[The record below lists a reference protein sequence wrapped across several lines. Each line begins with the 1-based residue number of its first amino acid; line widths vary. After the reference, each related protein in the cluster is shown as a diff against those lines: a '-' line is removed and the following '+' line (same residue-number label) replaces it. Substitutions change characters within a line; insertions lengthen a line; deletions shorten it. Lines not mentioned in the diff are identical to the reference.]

1 MKSSLRT
8 APRWNFSWLL
18 GALVTSA
25 LLASCSKK
33 EAMPPPPPI
42 VVIMEM
48 KPSEVAI
55 SNLLIGQLDSSET
68 VEIRARVEAF
78 VEQIPFT
85 EGTEVK
91 EGDLLFVL
99 DRKPLQE
106 KLAGAQGM
114 LAEAEAAFKKSE
126 ADVARLAPL
135 YEKNAIPRQDLENA
149 MAAREVGEA
158 GVKSALAR
166 VESAQLD
173 LGYCEVK
180 APINGLIGASM
191 VSRGELVGKGQATQ
205 LATISALDPIWFYAN
220 VSEVEYLKALAKS
233 KELNRKL
240 EDLPLKL
247 LLGDGSEH
255 ADAGRFVFIDRAVN
269 PKTGTLRIRAE
280 FPNPQKTLRPGMFA
294 RVRAD
299 MGNRQNC
306 LEIPERAIVN
316 LQGKSFVW
324 IVDEKNLCS
333 LRPIS
338 VGEKNASNYLILDG
352 VKAGERVIV
361 EGIQKARD
369 GGTVNAMT
377 PEQLAAAKAARQ
389 AQENAP
395 HP

>member
-1 MKSSLRT
+1 MSM
-8 APRWNFSWLL
+8 
-18 GALVTSA
+18 A
-25 LLASCSKK
+25 LLTSTLLLSCSKK
-33 EAMPPPPPI
+33 EAITPPPPI

-55 SNLLIGQLDSSET
+55 SNTLIGQLDSSET

-78 VEQIPFT
+78 VEEIPFT

-91 EGDLLFVL
+91 KGDLLYVM

-114 LAEAEAAFKKSE
+114 LAEAQAALKKSE
-126 ADVARLAPL
+126 ADVARLTPL

-149 MAAREVGEA
+149 IAATEVGKA
-158 GVKSALAR
+158 SVQSALAR
-166 VESAQLD
+166 VEAAQLD

-180 APINGLIGASM
+180 APIDGLIGASL

-233 KELNRKL
+233 KELQRKL

-255 ADAGRFVFIDRAVN
+255 ASAGRFVFIDRAVN
-269 PKTGTLRIRAE
+269 PKTGTLRIRAA

-299 MGNRQNC
+299 MGHRKDC
-306 LEIPERAIVN
+306 LEVPERAIVD

-324 IVDEKNLCS
+324 VVDEKNLCS
-333 LRPIS
+333 LRPVT
-338 VGEKNASNYLILDG
+338 VGEKNASNFLILDG
-352 VKAGERVIV
+352 LKVGDRVIV

-369 GGTVNAMT
+369 GGLVNAMT
-377 PEQLAAAKAARQ
+377 PAQLAAAKAAHQ
-389 AQENAP
+389 AQQNSP
-395 HP
+395 KP